1 MNYPRSPFYPLWR
14 HVKGFGSYVDRH
26 KLVDARHQEEDS
38 GSLGF
43 VVLDPP
49 QSKYH
54 CPLILRNHL
63 YGQMFAA
70 ACSDLRQNIVNSTT
84 RNERKK
90 EGGGGVLCADLDD
103 VEEGEGEEEED
114 SEA

>member
-1 MNYPRSPFYPLWR
+1 MD
-14 HVKGFGSYVDRH
+14 K
-26 KLVDARHQEEDS
+26 
-38 GSLGF
+38 
-43 VVLDPP
+43 
-49 QSKYH
+49 
-54 CPLILRNHL
+54 I
-63 YGQMFAA
+63 FAA